1 MIRLFDLLWQ
11 NKFSVGR
18 HISLLFMIQTYVI
31 MLYIVFRAVI

>member
-11 NKFSVGR
+11 NKFSFGR
-18 HISLLFMIQTYVI
+18 HISLFMIQTYVI